1 MIDQPIYVTAYHQSP
16 FGKLK
21 ELTVPEIVELAVTG
35 RRQRSRRRA
44 AVASGWSVARGQA
57 GRGGLSRLPP
67 TSGLRLRHH
76 RPSMSWP

>member
-35 RRQRSRRRA
+35 AWESSHREPAQSLQVA
-44 AVASGWSVARGQA
+44 GAV
-57 GRGGLSRLPP
+57 
-67 TSGLRLRHH
+67 RLRSLVVP
-76 RPSMSWP
+76 RTL